1 MASGA
6 ALLLMTQPTIRREPR
21 RPRFARVQA
30 GRDSS
35 MAPIDDLDLTGRT
48 LGRYAVVAPIA
59 SGGQGRVYRGRDD
72 FLRRDV
78 AIKVLSRRGPADV
91 MRRTLMAEARML
103 SRLNHRHVAG
113 IYDVVTDAGCD
124 FIVMEF
130 VAGATLRDIL
140 AGGPLPPSE
149 VLRLG
154 AQIARGLASAH
165 AASVVHR
172 DVKPAN
178 LKITSSGEVKILDFG
193 IARLLPGG
201 ALPDNATYT
210 PCSDRVLGT
219 IPYMAPE
226 QLQGEEADERT
237 DIFSIGV
244 VLYEM
249 ATGSHPFPHRNV
261 AAVVDGIRHED
272 PLPPSSVN
280 PHVPLS
286 LEYVIN
292 RAMQKHRRERYQSAL
307 ELAAALEALMPHS
320 SPEGAPAERRQFAE
334 ASAGGW

>member
-1 MASGA
+1 
-6 ALLLMTQPTIRREPR
+6 
-21 RPRFARVQA
+21 
-30 GRDSS
+30 
-35 MAPIDDLDLTGRT
+35 MAPEDDLDLTGRT
-48 LGRYAVVAPIA
+48 LGRYSIVAPIA
-59 SGGQGRVYRGRDD
+59 SGGQGRVYRGRDEY
-72 FLRRDV
+72 LRRDV
-78 AIKVLSRRGPADV
+78 AIKVLSPRGPAEV

-113 IYDVVTDAGCD
+113 IYDVVTEGGCD

-140 AGGPLPPSE
+140 AGGPLPPPE

-165 AASVVHR
+165 AASIVHR

-201 ALPDNATYT
+201 AVLDSATCT
-210 PCSDRVLGT
+210 HSSGPVLGT

-226 QLQGEEADERT
+226 QLQGQEADERT

-249 ATGSHPFPHRNV
+249 ATGRHAFPHRNV
-261 AAVVDGIRHED
+261 ASLVDAIRHDD
-272 PLPPSSVN
+272 PPPPSSVN
-280 PHVPLS
+280 PHVPLA
-286 LEYVIN
+286 LEYVIT
-292 RAMQKHRRERYQSAL
+292 RSMQKARKDRYQSAL
-307 ELAAALEALMPHS
+307 DLAVALETLMPPGAADVHS
-320 SPEGAPAERRQFAE
+320 FEQPEYIA
-334 ASAGGW
+334 AGW